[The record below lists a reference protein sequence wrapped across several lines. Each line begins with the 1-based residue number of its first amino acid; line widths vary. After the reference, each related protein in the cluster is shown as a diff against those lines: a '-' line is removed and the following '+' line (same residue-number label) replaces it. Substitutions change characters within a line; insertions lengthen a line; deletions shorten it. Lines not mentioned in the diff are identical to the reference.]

1 MAESIRF
8 ALVEDQHIV
17 RDGLSTII
25 GNIPNVE
32 FVFNAENGQVFLDE
46 LPKYKIDI
54 VFLDL
59 EMPVLDGIKTFRKLK
74 ESHPEIHVI
83 MLTTH
88 SDPDIA
94 MELIKEGVS
103 AYLLKKSTIQE
114 ITLAINQVME
124 KGRYVSEFAEKVIFE
139 EMKEPNKTNPHHFSE
154 RDVQIIRFIC
164 DGLTSKEIGDRLS
177 LARKTIENDRLRIL
191 RAYDVKS
198 SNELIRLSIL
208 DGLYKPRTNQEILDE
223 IHEKKEASKLRR
235 FSRYK

>member
-1 MAESIRF
+1 MPGFIRF

-17 RDGLSTII
+17 RDGLVSII

-32 FVFNAENGQVFLDE
+32 FVFSAENGLVFLDE
-46 LPKYKIDI
+46 LPKHKIDI

-74 ESHPEIHVI
+74 LYNPDIHVI

-103 AYLLKKSTIQE
+103 AYLLKTSKIQE

-124 KGRYVSEFAEKVIFE
+124 KGRYVSEFAEKIIFE
-139 EMKEPNKTNPHHFSE
+139 EMKEPNKTNPHQFTE

-164 DGLTSKEIGDRLS
+164 DGLTSKEIGVRLC

-191 RAYDVKS
+191 RAYDIKS

-208 DGLYKPRTNQEILDE
+208 DGLYKPRTNQEILNE
-223 IHEKKEASKLRR
+223 LQQKKEASQLRR

>member
-1 MAESIRF
+1 MAEGIRF

-17 RDGLSTII
+17 RDGLVSII

-46 LPKYKIDI
+46 LPKHKIDI

-74 ESHPEIHVI
+74 LSNPDIHVI

-88 SDPDIA
+88 NDPDIA
-94 MELIKEGVS
+94 LELIMEGVS
-103 AYLLKKSTIQE
+103 AYLLKTSTIQE

-124 KGRYVSEFAEKVIFE
+124 KGRYVSEFAEKIIFE
-139 EMKEPNKTNPHHFSE
+139 EMKETNKTNPHQFTE

-223 IHEKKEASKLRR
+223 IKEKEAASKLRR

>member
-1 MAESIRF
+1 MAECIRF
-8 ALVEDQHIV
+8 ALVEDHHIV
-17 RDGLSTII
+17 RDGLVSII

-46 LPKYKIDI
+46 LPKHKIDI

-74 ESHPEIHVI
+74 LSNPDIHVI

-88 SDPDIA
+88 NDPDIA
-94 MELIKEGVS
+94 LELIMEGVS
-103 AYLLKKSTIQE
+103 AYLLKTSTIQE

-124 KGRYVSEFAEKVIFE
+124 KGRYVSEFAEKIIFE
-139 EMKEPNKTNPHHFSE
+139 EMKETNKTNPHQFTE

-208 DGLYKPRTNQEILDE
+208 DGLYKPRTNQEILNE
-223 IHEKKEASKLRR
+223 LQQKKEASQLRR

>member
-8 ALVEDQHIV
+8 ALVEDQHLV
-17 RDGLSTII
+17 RDGLANII

-32 FVFNAENGQVFLDE
+32 FVFSAENGQVFLDE
-46 LPKYKIDI
+46 LPKHKIDI
-54 VFLDL
+54 IFLDL
-59 EMPVLDGIKTFRKLK
+59 EMPILDGIKTFRKLK
-74 ESHPEIHVI
+74 VSHPDIHVI
-83 MLTTH
+83 MLTMH

-103 AYLLKKSTIQE
+103 AYLLKTSTIQV

-139 EMKEPNKTNPHHFSE
+139 EMNEPNKANPHHFSE

-223 IHEKKEASKLRR
+223 IQEKKEASKLRR

>member
-139 EMKEPNKTNPHHFSE
+139 EMKEPNKANPHHFSE

-223 IHEKKEASKLRR
+223 IQEKEEASKLRR

>member
-1 MAESIRF
+1 MAECIRF
-8 ALVEDQHIV
+8 ALVEDHHIV
-17 RDGLSTII
+17 RDGLVSII

-46 LPKYKIDI
+46 LPKHKIDI

-74 ESHPEIHVI
+74 LSNPDIHVI

-88 SDPDIA
+88 NDPDIA
-94 MELIKEGVS
+94 LELIMEGVS
-103 AYLLKKSTIQE
+103 AYLLKTSTIQE

-124 KGRYVSEFAEKVIFE
+124 KGRYVSEFAEKIIFE
-139 EMKEPNKTNPHHFSE
+139 EMKETNKTNPHQFTE

-208 DGLYKPRTNQEILDE
+208 DGLYEPRTNQEILNE
-223 IHEKKEASKLRR
+223 LQQKKEASQLRR

>member
-1 MAESIRF
+1 M
-8 ALVEDQHIV
+8 D
-17 RDGLSTII
+17 
-25 GNIPNVE
+25 
-32 FVFNAENGQVFLDE
+32 
-46 LPKYKIDI
+46 
-54 VFLDL
+54 
-59 EMPVLDGIKTFRKLK
+59 
-74 ESHPEIHVI
+74 
-83 MLTTH
+83 
-88 SDPDIA
+88 
-94 MELIKEGVS
+94 
-103 AYLLKKSTIQE
+103 
-114 ITLAINQVME
+114 

-139 EMKEPNKTNPHHFSE
+139 EMNAPNKNNPHQFSE

-223 IHEKKEASKLRR
+223 IKEKEAASKLRR

>member
-1 MAESIRF
+1 MAEGIRF

-17 RDGLSTII
+17 RDGLVSII

-32 FVFNAENGQVFLDE
+32 FAFSAENGKVFLDE

-54 VFLDL
+54 VFLDI

-74 ESHPEIHVI
+74 LSHPDIHVI
-83 MLTTH
+83 MLSTH
-88 SDPDIA
+88 RDADIA

-103 AYLLKKSTIQE
+103 AYLLKTSKIQE
-114 ITLAINQVME
+114 ITQAIYQVME

-139 EMKEPNKTNPHHFSE
+139 EMKAPNKNNPHQFSE

-223 IHEKKEASKLRR
+223 IQEKEAASKLRR
-235 FSRYK
+235 FSRYR

>member
-1 MAESIRF
+1 MAECIRF
-8 ALVEDQHIV
+8 ALVEDHHIV
-17 RDGLSTII
+17 RDGLVSII

-46 LPKYKIDI
+46 LPKHKIDI

-59 EMPVLDGIKTFRKLK
+59 EMTVLDGIKTFRKLK
-74 ESHPEIHVI
+74 LSNPDIHVI

-88 SDPDIA
+88 NDPDIA
-94 MELIKEGVS
+94 LELIMEGVS
-103 AYLLKKSTIQE
+103 AYLLKTSTIQE

-124 KGRYVSEFAEKVIFE
+124 KGRYVSEFAEKIIFE
-139 EMKEPNKTNPHHFSE
+139 EMKETNKTNPHQFTE

-208 DGLYKPRTNQEILDE
+208 DGLYKPRTNQEILNE
-223 IHEKKEASKLRR
+223 LQQKKEASQLRR

>member
-1 MAESIRF
+1 MAECIRF
-8 ALVEDQHIV
+8 ALVEDHHIV
-17 RDGLSTII
+17 RDGLVSII

-46 LPKYKIDI
+46 LPKHKIDI

-74 ESHPEIHVI
+74 LSNPDIHVI

-88 SDPDIA
+88 NDPDIA
-94 MELIKEGVS
+94 LELIMEGVP
-103 AYLLKKSTIQE
+103 AYLLKTSTIQE

-124 KGRYVSEFAEKVIFE
+124 KGRYVSEFAEKIIFE
-139 EMKEPNKTNPHHFSE
+139 EMRETNKTNPHQFTE

-208 DGLYKPRTNQEILDE
+208 DGLYKPRTNQEILNE
-223 IHEKKEASKLRR
+223 LQQKKEASQLRR